1 MVAVVLLMTEE
12 CSVYKKNIIFLTCIF
27 LLFGCMDKT
36 KLNNEGD
43 AVSSIE
49 KKKENPSPKG
59 ITFKK
64 NADGKHVLYEGSFFD
79 LRKKEVDQVD
89 PPHGTDRAATDANAK
104 KSGLTD
110 VFVNLWP
117 RSKKN
122 DDVRDQDFEQS
133 QADVSSSEIETVP
146 EKRKSMSEQFTTV
159 VWPWQKN
166 KN

>member
-1 MVAVVLLMTEE
+1 M
-12 CSVYKKNIIFLTCIF
+12 YKKNVIFLTCIF

-36 KLNNEGD
+36 KINNEGN

-49 KKKENPSPKG
+49 KKKENLSPKG

-79 LRKKEVDQVD
+79 LRKKEVNQVD

-133 QADVSSSEIETVP
+133 QADVSSSEIETVS
-146 EKRKSMSEQFTTV
+146 EKRKSMLEQFTTV
-159 VWPWQKN
+159 VWPWEKN